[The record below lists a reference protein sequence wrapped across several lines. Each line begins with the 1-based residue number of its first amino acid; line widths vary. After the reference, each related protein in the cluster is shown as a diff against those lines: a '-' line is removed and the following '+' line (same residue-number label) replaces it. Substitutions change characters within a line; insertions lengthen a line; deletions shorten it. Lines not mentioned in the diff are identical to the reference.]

1 VATSCEFRCD
11 ACEQDCECGKC
22 EARKGGSF
30 EVVGSDGRNDGRPG
44 RADHTTCWV
53 RRRQSR
59 PRPMGGRPSGPS
71 LPKGQPNPASP
82 PWRPS
87 SPALLASLALPF
99 ARSPRWRPSPFPS
112 PRRPRCACSRQLTVP
127 IPADNGVRP
136 QHAHP
141 LGPGRFIQTAA
152 MLVIGDE
159 VLNGKTKDTNSN
171 YFAKHCFELGIEL
184 KRIEVVPD
192 EEADIVEAARR
203 LTDRFDWVVSTG
215 GIGPSSPSPLGERQQ
230 PFSS

>member
-1 VATSCEFRCD
+1 
-11 ACEQDCECGKC
+11 
-22 EARKGGSF
+22 
-30 EVVGSDGRNDGRPG
+30 
-44 RADHTTCWV
+44 
-53 RRRQSR
+53 
-59 PRPMGGRPSGPS
+59 
-71 LPKGQPNPASP
+71 
-82 PWRPS
+82 
-87 SPALLASLALPF
+87 
-99 ARSPRWRPSPFPS
+99 
-112 PRRPRCACSRQLTVP
+112 
-127 IPADNGVRP
+127 
-136 QHAHP
+136 
-141 LGPGRFIQTAA
+141 